1 MVSRLGGAISCRG
14 KRRGWQRERGDFKP
28 SIRVPRI
35 AAAVLALQLLKSVQ
49 PENFLRHTRLL
60 QFGNESVPFRI
71 QIRADVMRH
80 LPGRVTQTDSL
91 IEGDGTKPNLLAV
104 MKPVPAPESDVMP
117 LTRAVPNRLLEG

>member
-1 MVSRLGGAISCRG
+1 MVSRVGWAISRRV
-14 KRRGWQRERGDFKP
+14 KRRGWERERGDFKP

-35 AAAVLALQLLKSVQ
+35 PAAVLALQLLKSVQ

-60 QFGNESVPFRI
+60 QSSDESVPLRI
-71 QIRADVMRH
+71 QIWTDVMRH
-80 LPGRVTQTDSL
+80 LSGRVAQTDSL

-117 LTRAVPNRLLEG
+117 LTRAVSNRLLEG